1 MDEVA
6 VQIKICT
13 RLRDLVAHRHRTGHS
28 FSYGAG
34 HYRFKFVK
42 TGSALTSVV
51 KVFILGLV
59 VPSIPL
65 MLLAVLAGFNNE
77 DALRSSVILDH
88 RVSE

>member
-6 VQIKICT
+6 VQIKICK
-13 RLRDLVAHRHRTGHS
+13 RLRDLVANRHRTRHS

-34 HYRFKFVK
+34 HYTFKFVK
-42 TGSALTSVV
+42 TGSVLTSVE

-77 DALRSSVILDH
+77 DAL
-88 RVSE
+88 